1 MNHRVEGKLTF
12 KYPEMREELLHAIRS
27 LADVEYQ
34 RKAWVKHELPPPK
47 YDCFD
52 FVIHFIYDDTRLA
65 EDPEGAIGLFVKDEQ
80 EVQLIKAVVRALER
94 VFDALGMEATDEEY
108 ISSREWSNVLEAA
121 SQAWYAMKDDKSP
134 SKVTNPSW

>member
-1 MNHRVEGKLTF
+1 MNHRKEGKLTF
-12 KYPEMREELLHAIRS
+12 KYPEMREELLHAIHS

-80 EVQLIKAVVRALER
+80 EVELIKAVVRALER
-94 VFDALGMEATDEEY
+94 VFDALGMKATDEEY
-108 ISSREWSNVLEAA
+108 ISSREWSDVLEAA
-121 SQAWYAMKDDKSP
+121 SQAWDGMKDDKSL
-134 SKVTNPSW
+134 SEVTN